1 MFKNNLKN
9 LALYTR
15 IESICS
21 RKDDHEEIA
30 EEEKKEEDCDDNDEE
45 GEEVGMAAENVAI

>member
-1 MFKNNLKN
+1 MVKNKLKN

-15 IESICS
+15 VESIFS

-30 EEEKKEEDCDDNDEE
+30 EEEKEEEDCDDNDEE
-45 GEEVGMAAENVAI
+45 GEEEGMAAENVAI